1 MSGPSPTA
9 GPLAAAASSDTSHAA
24 AAPRPRGVQFV
35 EEPEVKVHAVTE
47 TNAEG
52 EGIKRLLGRRDEQG
66 NELSS
71 DEEEDDFDPNDAED
85 VLPHP

>member
-1 MSGPSPTA
+1 
-9 GPLAAAASSDTSHAA
+9 
-24 AAPRPRGVQFV
+24 
-35 EEPEVKVHAVTE
+35 VKVHAVTE